1 LPATKQLSD
10 IIQGCINAS
19 RESQKELYKRYYGFS
34 MSICMRYCDSQ
45 DDAMELVND
54 GFLKVF
60 RSLAGFVPRSENI
73 EASLMAWLKSIMV
86 HTAIDHYRKHKNDY
100 LVKEI
105 EEEHYGLQD
114 AAANA
119 LDAMSHK
126 EILQLLQRLSPV
138 YRTVFNLYV
147 LDGYKHEEIA
157 KKLNISTGTS
167 KSNLAKARANIQ
179 KMLKEANLKLYEQRK
194 AI

>member
-1 LPATKQLSD
+1 MPATKQLSD